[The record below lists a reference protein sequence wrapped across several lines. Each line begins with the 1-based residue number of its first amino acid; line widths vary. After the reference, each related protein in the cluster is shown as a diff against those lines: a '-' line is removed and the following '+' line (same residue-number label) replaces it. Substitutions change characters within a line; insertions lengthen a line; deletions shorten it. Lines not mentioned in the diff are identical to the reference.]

1 MFFKKFDFI
10 SPEITLYYR
19 GDDRHSSI
27 PSAIISLICLILI
40 IAMAIYVSLDFLL
53 KRPTAFYYHNY
64 SDDLGIYYL
73 NATNFFHFV
82 NFEFIENHNS
92 KTIDLKSFSII
103 GVQIKDATFISNNNP
118 TKYDHYIYELCDKND
133 AINLYEYMDDAVLYY
148 FNKSYCIKKFYNSST
163 KTIISYTNENF
174 NYPYLIHGAKR
185 NDYIDY
191 GIYIQRCKNISDYN
205 ENYCNSDSLI
215 NQEFSYLTK
224 YAILYTDFIVDINN
238 YKNPLN
244 VTFPRVSNSF
254 NELSYTAN
262 HLNFNPLQIA
272 THEGII
278 FDKDSVIDSYIY
290 DYTEKLVIS
299 NSGNGIIGSFH
310 FWLQNQVECYDRTY
324 KKIQDISGSIDG
336 LVEIM
341 MFIIEIINTIIFHDY
356 KILYDF
362 NNEIEKAVIRIKE
375 TSNINKIL
383 SISYSYNGNQNK
395 KNNNNSFIINSLNK
409 KNENE
414 NSIKINNK
422 VSKVFIY
429 NKKFNPINISNIPTS
444 NNNTEQDELNNITK
458 INKRKNSLNNRSTKL
473 EKKWKKIKWNELFC
487 RFRQTC
493 LMSKYVNF
501 IQQKREDIISEEMII
516 KYYLAIK
523 KIKDYLISNFEMNS
537 KKNNNYSFKNIS
549 NNNANIEILKEEDD
563 IESINISDFEQNHK
577 IQKKRRK
584 NIKSN
589 NFNL

>member
-27 PSAIISLICLILI
+27 PSAIISLICLLLI
-40 IAMAIYVSLDFLL
+40 ITMSIYVSLDFLL
-53 KRPTAFYYHNY
+53 KRNPTAFYYHNY

-73 NATNFFHFV
+73 NASNFFHFV
-82 NFEFIENHNS
+82 NFEFIENHFS
-92 KTIDLKSFSII
+92 QTIDLKSFSII
-103 GVQIKDATFISNNNP
+103 GVQVKDATFISNNIP
-118 TKYDHYIYELCDKND
+118 TEYDHYIYELCDKND
-133 AINLYEYMDDAVLYY
+133 AINLYEYMDETILYY

-191 GIYIQRCKNISDYN
+191 GIYIQKCKNISDYN
-205 ENYCNSDSLI
+205 DNFCNSDSLI
-215 NQEFSYLTK
+215 NQDFTYLTK
-224 YAILYTDFIVDINN
+224 YAILYTDFIVAINN

-254 NELSYTAN
+254 NNLSYTAN

-272 THEGII
+272 SHEGII

-299 NSGNGIIGSFH
+299 NPGNGIIGSFH

-336 LVEIM
+336 LFESM
-341 MFIIEIINTIIFHDY
+341 MFIIQIINTIIFHDY
-356 KILYDF
+356 KILDDF

-383 SISYSYNGNQNK
+383 SISYSYNGNP
-395 KNNNNSFIINSLNK
+395 KNNNNSFINNSLNK
-409 KNENE
+409 KNEN
-414 NSIKINNK
+414 NVKINNK

-429 NKKFNPINISNIPTS
+429 NKKSIPINISNIPTS
-444 NNNTEQDELNNITK
+444 NNNTEQDQLNNITK
-458 INKRKNSLNNRSTKL
+458 INKRNSLNTLSTKL

-501 IQQKREDIISEEMII
+501 IQKKREDIISEEMII
-516 KYYLAIK
+516 KYYLSIK
-523 KIKDYLISNFEMNS
+523 KIKDYLICDFEINS
-537 KKNNNYSFKNIS
+537 KKNNNYSLKNL
-549 NNNANIEILKEEDD
+549 NNKNTNIEILKEEDD
-563 IESINISDFEQNHK
+563 IESINISDFEQNYK
-577 IQKKRRK
+577 KKRRK